1 MNLNI
6 IVILIVSMVCG
17 KIARFIYVSKRDKKE
32 EVEEDEQTTT
42 STTK

>member
-1 MNLNI
+1 MTTGTI
-6 IVILIVSMVCG
+6 IIISLVAG
-17 KIARFIYVSKRDKKE
+17 NIARIIYKAVRESKE